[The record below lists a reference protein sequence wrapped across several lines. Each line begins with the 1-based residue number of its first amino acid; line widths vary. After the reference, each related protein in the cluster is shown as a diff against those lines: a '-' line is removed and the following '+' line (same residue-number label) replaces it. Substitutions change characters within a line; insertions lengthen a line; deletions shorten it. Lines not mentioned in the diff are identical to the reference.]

1 MELLHDLHFL
11 RSAFSIYVL
20 SDDGWSWALAWAQL
34 GVDFICCVPFN
45 GLALDQL
52 KCLQNHS
59 ALGKLI
65 HLVAPSVP
73 LPVPPSRSTTR
84 REGGPLSRTLVCG
97 HFGAE
102 PAEGEED
109 WTMLDLLRQ
118 TAGDGGRDPSC
129 VALVSIA
136 PNRRH
141 LQARVRDAL
150 GPAMKWREIRHRNL
164 GGLSSARLLVGW
176 GGASSTCSLV
186 EPGQRRAP
194 TRPLDR
200 FLERAVI
207 LAEWRKVDSRRSVG
221 VTRNRGFG
229 TDCWRPAAANAK
241 PYPWPWR
248 EAPLWVEA
256 PSVFAFAQGV
266 SIERRLTLKER
277 CQIVDLRADW
287 GKELLEPVWAWNEGA
302 SVPLRMLV
310 EFVMAARGW
319 LNQAAEGLTE
329 PGASTAL
336 QKRSLQAA
344 EENRSQSAPDEIDW
358 GRVRAPWLGDASD
371 KDSAGTTAWEK
382 RVYFGWTWE
391 AGDSEEEDVMV
402 ATKNDDAGVN
412 LALWAVGGDEG
423 PLAPR
428 TSPRNPE
435 ELDAAAVGALPAKG
449 SLRLVTEARR
459 QLRLHAR
466 PGGHRRLRHKV
477 CERNMVGLG

>member
-207 LAEWRKVDSRRSVG
+207 LAEWRKVDSSQAKCLSNQEQG
-221 VTRNRGFG
+221 VRNGLL
-229 TDCWRPAAANAK
+229 AAGSGE
-241 PYPWPWR
+241 R
-248 EAPLWVEA
+248 EALPLA
-256 PSVFAFAQGV
+256 LAGSA
-266 SIERRLTLKER
+266 TL
-277 CQIVDLRADW
+277 
-287 GKELLEPVWAWNEGA
+287 GG
-302 SVPLRMLV
+302 
-310 EFVMAARGW
+310 
-319 LNQAAEGLTE
+319 
-329 PGASTAL
+329 STL
-336 QKRSLQAA
+336 CV
-344 EENRSQSAPDEIDW
+344 
-358 GRVRAPWLGDASD
+358 RVRARR
-371 KDSAGTTAWEK
+371 EH
-382 RVYFGWTWE
+382 R
-391 AGDSEEEDVMV
+391 
-402 ATKNDDAGVN
+402 AT
-412 LALWAVGGDEG
+412 
-423 PLAPR
+423 
-428 TSPRNPE
+428 
-435 ELDAAAVGALPAKG
+435 LDAEGALSDSGLARRLGQGTVGA
-449 SLRLVTEARR
+449 R
-459 QLRLHAR
+459 
-466 PGGHRRLRHKV
+466 
-477 CERNMVGLG
+477 VGLE